1 MLRKIKQSEY
11 LLAAFGFTLAVCAS
25 QQSCKCRPSDPC
37 WPAPNDWNQLNDT
50 VNGHLIRTT
59 PPGIACCLG
68 EFYNKTACEM
78 ITSVYQSSD
87 LIAKNPYMI
96 DFPGYAGDPCPQT
109 TIHNQRALH
118 AMESAMI
125 SLGGENVRLVFDFTP
140 EGCAVSM
147 KGQNAVTI
155 SPGMQ
160 WQDMYRFA
168 DEPNSIIVGGGAS
181 TVGCIGGFLQGG
193 GHSPL
198 SSIYGLAVDQVL
210 EMKVVLPSGE
220 YITANDYQNQDIYWA
235 LGGGGPSTFGV
246 VTSATVKSFP
256 SQPWYGKNITL
267 VVFNQTF
274 PSFYKYFKDNFVDY
288 AVTSGA
294 PILASRLLTR
304 RSLTDNVPLLH
315 DTLKLNFETT
325 GILQGH
331 IVAGRGVAQHKNVS
345 MALNPAWRETYS
357 HIIASTGFEN
367 NRTGRVEQMEVARD
381 VLEYAWRQLSPNSGT
396 YLSETFINSKF
407 WQSTYWGE
415 NYSRLFAIKAKYDP
429 HNMLYCVNCVGS
441 ERLIEI
447 RAKEEGQRAPQALA
461 VLVTTLEL
469 SGQGLTFR
477 LRSSLFG
484 SMTSLSCF
492 G

>member
-1 MLRKIKQSEY
+1 MLNGTVERSGK
-11 LLAAFGFTLAVCAS
+11 LLAPVLT
-25 QQSCKCRPSDPC
+25 
-37 WPAPNDWNQLNDT
+37 QLS
-50 VNGHLIRTT
+50 IR
-59 PPGIACCLG
+59 
-68 EFYNKTACEM
+68 
-78 ITSVYQSSD
+78 
-87 LIAKNPYMI
+87 
-96 DFPGYAGDPCPQT
+96 
-109 TIHNQRALH
+109 
-118 AMESAMI
+118 
-125 SLGGENVRLVFDFTP
+125 
-140 EGCAVSM
+140 
-147 KGQNAVTI
+147 
-155 SPGMQ
+155 
-160 WQDMYRFA
+160 
-168 DEPNSIIVGGGAS
+168 
-181 TVGCIGGFLQGG
+181 
-193 GHSPL
+193 
-198 SSIYGLAVDQVL
+198 
-210 EMKVVLPSGE
+210 
-220 YITANDYQNQDIYWA
+220 
-235 LGGGGPSTFGV
+235 
-246 VTSATVKSFP
+246 
-256 SQPWYGKNITL
+256 YGKNITL

-415 NYSRLFAIKAKYDP
+415 NYSRLFAIKAKHDP

-441 ERLIEI
+441 ERLIEVN
-447 RAKEEGQRAPQALA
+447 G
-461 VLVTTLEL
+461 TLCNL
-469 SGQGLTFR
+469 Y
-477 LRSSLFG
+477 
-484 SMTSLSCF
+484 
-492 G
+492 